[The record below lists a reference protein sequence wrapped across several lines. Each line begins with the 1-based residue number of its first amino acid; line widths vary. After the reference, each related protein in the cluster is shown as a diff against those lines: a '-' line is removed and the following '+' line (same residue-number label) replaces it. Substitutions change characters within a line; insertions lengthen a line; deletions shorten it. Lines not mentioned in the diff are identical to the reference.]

1 MPEYYIESRSLR
13 ICQTEKRH
21 TGNGF
26 PRSPSLEAVFI
37 GTLQRAIVMTFSINC
52 ESCGQKLKATE
63 ALIGKRTKCPKCKAV
78 IEIRAPEPEPEGPES
93 SFGYEAADDDDFD
106 FAAAAE
112 EEKRAAPVSKPAPIP
127 APPRILPQES
137 SRESSRASNRKFSAA
152 VLAGVAIGSLILGYF
167 IGREHLKYQMAS
179 AFRAAGEAFSAG
191 MRDAF
196 DPNKSPAKSA
206 PASPAAA
213 APGASV
219 VERPL
224 EAKIF
229 GMNEPFGT
237 DAFQIVLQ
245 RASVEHISLKS
256 VIDDD
261 PFKSTEPALKI
272 TFQVRNTHDRKMLRF
287 SENMFQPRFT
297 LRDDVDNVVRGIDF
311 GASTRPVE
319 ALSSQ
324 DDIPPGETRT
334 HVEVFTVPL
343 PKTEH
348 LILTMD
354 AKAFGGE
361 GDVLFKIPAQSIQ
374 R

>member
-1 MPEYYIESRSLR
+1 M
-13 ICQTEKRH
+13 
-21 TGNGF
+21 
-26 PRSPSLEAVFI
+26 
-37 GTLQRAIVMTFSINC
+37 
-52 ESCGQKLKATE
+52 
-63 ALIGKRTKCPKCKAV
+63 
-78 IEIRAPEPEPEGPES
+78 
-93 SFGYEAADDDDFD
+93 
-106 FAAAAE
+106 
-112 EEKRAAPVSKPAPIP
+112 
-127 APPRILPQES
+127 
-137 SRESSRASNRKFSAA
+137 
-152 VLAGVAIGSLILGYF
+152 
-167 IGREHLKYQMAS
+167 
-179 AFRAAGEAFSAG
+179 
-191 MRDAF
+191 
-196 DPNKSPAKSA
+196 
-206 PASPAAA
+206 
-213 APGASV
+213 

-361 GDVLFKIPAQSIQ
+361 GDVLFKIPAECNREIAENWPDSPVLMTVAGVSLQLRPI
-374 R
+374 